1 MLRVLVLVVA
11 MSGVAVAQDEA
22 PTTTID
28 FEDEAD
34 EGPIDVETV
43 PDPGPLEH
51 ESLMPRR
58 YRRRPAD
65 VDDAFV
71 ALLLDRFVELLEA
84 RKQG

>member
-1 MLRVLVLVVA
+1 MLVMALG
-11 MSGVAVAQDEA
+11 GVAVAQEEA
-22 PTTTID
+22 PVTTID

-34 EGPIDVETV
+34 EGPVEVETV

-58 YRRRPAD
+58 YRRRPAE

-84 RKQG
+84 RKQR